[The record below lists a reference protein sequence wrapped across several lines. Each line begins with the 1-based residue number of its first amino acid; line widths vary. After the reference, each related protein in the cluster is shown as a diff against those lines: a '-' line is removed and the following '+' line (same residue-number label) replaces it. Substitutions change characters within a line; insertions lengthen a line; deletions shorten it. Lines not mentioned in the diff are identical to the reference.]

1 MLVSHHPPQKT
12 PSTSS
17 NDAGKTSPPISEFD
31 CPLWYDTKHFE
42 SIAKECFSEYIKK
55 KMKHSFLYHVFKDF
69 LKLED
74 LFDDKN
80 FEDKFDNDTTLAL
93 DKLFENNLKFLIVA
107 ISLELYEKVQ
117 NKPKNKI
124 YKNDFDSNPKPKL
137 GYYFKVIIE
146 VLKTLMEA
154 SRNEEGMPKNTLK
167 RRKTIACYNHH
178 ISKLNS
184 LLKPED
190 IDTIETKILNLFVVK
205 VLHITNKKIF
215 DKPYKKET
223 FFASLKNSYEV
234 AKFWIDNNENESLKN
249 EMKNDNDKF
258 IFYASFVHHFYL
270 DITHFRE
277 NLLYYH
283 FGSIASE
290 TSSLFNKSS
299 EAKKNSEQFQTILK
313 FFNEIFDGNN
323 TEDKIN
329 ISIYPSIS
337 VGNQVLSFALYLT
350 SYLCLLYSMNSY
362 FLNTNTTTS
371 PENSFFSLDNPTIKI
386 VLPPLF
392 SFALAFLH
400 ERYLLHPSKP
410 TYNKKHTN
418 VTRAPTFLLNILGRG
433 GEKEKEAM
441 KDGFKNFNTNFK
453 DNPKVFNDK
462 IKETINYLNN
472 NSSVDSSLNLS
483 LKKFSS
489 YFIPYL
495 LLPYLGLKIEL
506 PNLEH
511 PIEKMIKKIKDRYN
525 MSDKLKKDE
534 YWNSCVDNLKK
545 LDKNFLSKINTL
557 FDSKTDTYRNLID
570 VLNTK
575 NPNRPYNIFWR
586 LKQHTDIL
594 IPRQIAAEF
603 SWTDSDNDAR
613 YCLSRVCFNMVF
625 LIFQHKD
632 KIEKDSATFTQFRL
646 DDKQTINQLK
656 LKLDLKDSCMEE
668 TLLQS
673 CEKIL
678 DRLDSNIP
686 FKNNEINDY
695 IKKILSSLTSKS
707 GFPSAI
713 ETLSNNLRSS
723 LKSTLNKQDTLTHTI
738 DVIDFVTTTGREKTI
753 YKEWLDTAKNENPEE
768 IFSLIK
774 DLIHKTKNNYNIL
787 YKDKDKTIIDEATFK
802 EYYTFAQYLDE
813 LQETYPLFEK
823 DKLTEIINFVVKPKD
838 IKIYLDTVQNGNHR
852 EIFSLIKKL
861 KKIIDDDIRLFK
873 YKELLD
879 ELPELLNYFKKI
891 LSKNIEKHY
900 GEIQKIKN
908 QYLSTDGDTFKEF
921 DRMFPNDIKNADLE
935 KPKTMLENLVQY
947 LEKPRDYQD
956 RDHRDIYDWDW
967 FNQESTYFLTLMAS
981 LFTMNQQLMTSISFN
996 KFPCPVAKI
1005 NDKNLRQI
1013 PYNFFASIFGLKKWE
1028 PQYKLGFNET
1038 TIASVGVHRL
1048 SREPLLLTCAWWK
1061 EKIGEICSNQKR
1073 NQQFAALSKE
1083 FQTTDEE
1090 YLEIKENTVN
1100 YNRNQHDNT
1109 EKKYIRLAR
1118 LQGNSSFR
1126 PTNSQID
1133 GFSRTCAVATQAI
1146 ETSFYIWQLIRFN
1159 FHISPVKYT
1168 IKNRLGLLYQFLIQ
1182 NPFSTPDK
1190 YISQPNEP
1198 PKKFYSLKEYH
1209 TQHPSPT
1216 TRNSCSQNPPKSW
1229 EKIIFWALAH
1239 PRSPFSAE
1247 NDPKQRRAAN
1257 TLLSYP
1263 SLDNI
1268 KPGIKNAI

>member
-1 MLVSHHPPQKT
+1 MFVSRHPPQKT

-17 NDAGKTSPPISEFD
+17 NDTGKTSPPISEFD
-31 CPLWYDTKHFE
+31 RPLWYDTKNIQ
-42 SIAKECFSEYIKK
+42 SITKEDFSKCMKRKIKK
-55 KMKHSFLYHVFKDF
+55 SVLYHIFTNFRKFLYLFDEK
-69 LKLED
+69 K
-74 LFDDKN
+74 FDDKL
-80 FEDKFDNDTTLAL
+80 DDDTILDL
-93 DKLFENNLKFLIVA
+93 DKLFENNLKFLIVSS
-107 ISLELYEKVQ
+107 SLELYQDVQ
-117 NKPKNKI
+117 NMSEGESKNKI
-124 YKNDFDSNPKPKL
+124 HKNDFDSNPKPKL
-137 GYYFKVIIE
+137 GDYFKVIIE
-146 VLKTLMEA
+146 VLKTLMED
-154 SRNEEGMPKNTLK
+154 SRKNEGKEENTPM
-167 RRKTIACYNHH
+167 RKKIIACYNHH

-190 IDTIETKILNLFVVK
+190 SDTIETKILKLFFVK
-205 VLHITNKKIF
+205 VF
-215 DKPYKKET
+215 Y
-223 FFASLKNSYEV
+223 LKNKTYINKSYDKDFFCQFLQKSYEI
-234 AKFWIDNNENESLKN
+234 ANKWIDNN
-249 EMKNDNDKF
+249 KNDFIKKEIIKNDDKF
-258 IFYASFVHHFYL
+258 IFYASLVYHFYL
-270 DITHFRE
+270 DTTHFRE
-277 NLLYYH
+277 NVIYQY
-283 FGSIASE
+283 FGSIA
-290 TSSLFNKSS
+290 TKTDSLFNKSS
-299 EAKKNSEQFQTILK
+299 EAKKNSKKYQTILK
-313 FFNEIFDGNN
+313 VFNEIFDGSN

-337 VGNQVLSFALYLT
+337 VGNQVLSFTLYLT

-410 TYNKKHTN
+410 TYNKNHTN
-418 VTRAPTFLLNILGRG
+418 VTRAPTFLLNTLTNG
-433 GEKEKEAM
+433 GVKEKKAM
-441 KDGFKNFNTNFK
+441 EHGFKNFNRNFK
-453 DNPKVFNDK
+453 DNPMVFNKK
-462 IKETINYLNN
+462 IEETINYLNN

-557 FDSKTDTYRNLID
+557 FDSKTDTYRKLID

-603 SWTDSDNDAR
+603 SWADSDNDAR

-632 KIEKDSATFTQFRL
+632 KIEKNSATSIQFHN
-646 DDKQTINQLK
+646 DDERIMIQFLI
-656 LKLDLKDSCMEE
+656 KLDLKDSRMEE

-713 ETLSNNLRSS
+713 ETLSNNLRNP
-723 LKSTLNKQDTLTHTI
+723 LKSTLNKQDQLTQTI
-738 DVIDFVTTTGREKTI
+738 DVVINHEKERTI
-753 YKEWLDTAKNENPEE
+753 YKEWLETAKKENPEE
-768 IFSLIK
+768 IFSLINK
-774 DLIHKTKNNYNIL
+774 LKHKIQNEYDKLYN
-787 YKDKDKTIIDEATFK
+787 DKDKTIIDEATFK
-802 EYYTFAQYLDE
+802 EYDKFAKYFDK
-813 LQETYPLFEK
+813 LQEIDFLFEK
-823 DKLTEIINFVVKPKD
+823 DKLTEIINFVKPKD
-838 IKIYLDTVQNGNHR
+838 IKICLDTVQNGNRR
-852 EIFSLIKKL
+852 EILSLIKDL
-861 KKIIDDDIRLFK
+861 EKIIYSDIRLLK

-879 ELPELLNYFKKI
+879 KLPELLNYFKKI

-908 QYLSTDGDTFKEF
+908 QYLPTDGDAFKKF
-921 DRMFPNDIKNADLE
+921 DIMFPDDIKKADLE
-935 KPKTMLENLVQY
+935 ISDKMLKTLVQY
-947 LEKPRDYQD
+947 LEKPRDY
-956 RDHRDIYDWDW
+956 RNISDWDW
-967 FNQESTYFLTLMAS
+967 FNEESTYFLTLMAS
-981 LFTMNQQLMTSISFN
+981 LFTMNQQLMNSISFN

-1048 SREPLLLTCAWWK
+1048 SREPLLLTYDWWK

-1090 YLEIKENTVN
+1090 YLEIKENTEN

-1118 LQGNSSFR
+1118 LQGNSSFQ

-1190 YISQPNEP
+1190 YISQSKDP

-1268 KPGIKNAI
+1268 KPGIKDAI

>member
-1 MLVSHHPPQKT
+1 MRVSAHPPQKT

-31 CPLWYDTKHFE
+31 RPLWYDTQNFK
-42 SIAKECFSEYIKK
+42 SITKEPFSEYMERKIKK
-55 KMKHSFLYHVFKDF
+55 SVLYHIFTNFRKF
-69 LKLED
+69 LD
-74 LFDDKN
+74 LFDEKN
-80 FEDKFDNDTTLAL
+80 FEDKFDDDTTLDL
-93 DKLFENNLKFLIVA
+93 DKLFENNLKFLIVS
-107 ISLELYEKVQ
+107 ISLELYQDVQ
-117 NKPKNKI
+117 NRSEGEYKNKI
-124 YKNDFDSNPKPKL
+124 HKNDFDSNSKPKL

-146 VLKTLMEA
+146 VLKKLMED

-167 RRKTIACYNHH
+167 RRKKIACYNHH

-190 IDTIETKILNLFVVK
+190 IDTIETKILKLFFVK
-205 VLHITNKKIF
+205 VFNLKNKTYINKSYDKDIF
-215 DKPYKKET
+215 CQ
-223 FFASLKNSYEV
+223 FLQNSYEV
-234 AKFWIDNNENESLKN
+234 ANKWIDNNENDFIKN
-249 EMKNDNDKF
+249 EIIKNDDKF
-258 IFYASFVHHFYL
+258 IFYASLVYHFYL
-270 DITHFRE
+270 DTTHFRE
-277 NLLYYH
+277 NLIYQY
-283 FGSIASE
+283 FGSIASD
-290 TSSLFNKSS
+290 TPSLFNKSI
-299 EAKKNSEQFQTILK
+299 EAKKNSKQFQKILN
-313 FFNEIFDGNN
+313 FFNQIFDGDN

-350 SYLCLLYSMNSY
+350 SYLCLLYSINSY
-362 FLNTNTTTS
+362 FLSTNTTTS
-371 PENSFFSLDNPTIKI
+371 PENSFFSLDNPTIQI
-386 VLPPLF
+386 FLPPLF
-392 SFALAFLH
+392 LFVSAFLY
-400 ERYLLHPSKP
+400 ETYRLHPPKP
-410 TYNKKHTN
+410 TYNKTHTHI
-418 VTRAPTFLLNILGRG
+418 TRAPTFLSNKLGIE

-441 KDGFKNFNTNFK
+441 KHGFKNFNTNIK

-557 FDSKTDTYRNLID
+557 FDSKTDTYRKLID

-603 SWTDSDNDAR
+603 SWADSDIDAR

-625 LIFQHKD
+625 LIFKHKD

-646 DDKQTINQLK
+646 DDKRIIKQFL
-656 LKLDLKDSCMEE
+656 LKLDLKDSRMEE
-668 TLLQS
+668 TLLRS

-695 IKKILSSLTSKS
+695 IKKVLSSLTSKS

-713 ETLSNNLRSS
+713 ETLSNNLRSP
-723 LKSTLNKQDTLTHTI
+723 LKSTLNKQDQLTQTI
-738 DVIDFVTTTGREKTI
+738 DVVTTPGKERTI
-753 YKEWLDTAKNENPEE
+753 YEEWLETAKKENPEE

-774 DLIHKTKNNYNIL
+774 ELKHKIQNEYDKLYN
-787 YKDKDKTIIDEATFK
+787 DKDKTIIDEATFK
-802 EYYTFAQYLDE
+802 EYDKFAQYFDE
-813 LQETYPLFEK
+813 LREIDSLFEK

-838 IKIYLDTVQNGNHR
+838 IKICLDTVQNGNPQ
-852 EIFSLIKKL
+852 EIFSLIKEL
-861 KKIIDDDIRLFK
+861 EKIIYDDIRLLK

-879 ELPELLNYFKKI
+879 KLPELLNYFRKK

-908 QYLSTDGDTFKEF
+908 QYLPTDGDTFKEF
-921 DRMFPNDIKNADLE
+921 NSMFPDDIKNADLE
-935 KPKTMLENLVQY
+935 TSENMLNTLVQY
-947 LEKPRDYQD
+947 LEKPRDY
-956 RDHRDIYDWDW
+956 RNISDWDW
-967 FNQESTYFLTLMAS
+967 FNEESTYFLTLMAS

-1013 PYNFFASIFGLKKWE
+1013 PYNFFASIFGLEKWE

-1048 SREPLLLTCAWWK
+1048 SREPLPLTCAWWK
-1061 EKIGEICSNQKR
+1061 EKIGKICSNQKR
-1073 NQQFAALSKE
+1073 NQQFSALSKE
-1083 FQTTDEE
+1083 IQTTDKK
-1090 YLEIKENTVN
+1090 YLEIKEKIVN
-1100 YNRNQHDNT
+1100 DNRNQHDNP

-1118 LQGNSSFR
+1118 LQGNSSFK

-1159 FHISPVKYT
+1159 FHISPVKYN
-1168 IKNRLGLLYQFLIQ
+1168 IKDRLGLLYQFLIQ

-1190 YISQPNEP
+1190 YISQSNEP

-1216 TRNSCSQNPPKSW
+1216 TSNSCSQAPPKSW
-1229 EKIIFWALAH
+1229 EKIIFWVLAH

-1268 KPGIKNAI
+1268 EPGIKNDI